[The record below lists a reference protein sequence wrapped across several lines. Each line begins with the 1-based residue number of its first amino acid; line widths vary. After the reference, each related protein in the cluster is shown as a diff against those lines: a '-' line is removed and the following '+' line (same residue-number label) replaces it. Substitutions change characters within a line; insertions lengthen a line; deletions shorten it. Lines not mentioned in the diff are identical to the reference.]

1 MGSGF
6 LGAIGL
12 DREVREVKKKAVRP
26 SNEESDLHDE
36 EIARGIGNGD
46 PRAFDVF
53 FERYAAPL
61 LGYLRGMIGER
72 AAAEDLL
79 QETMLRI
86 HRNIG
91 RYRER
96 GAFRAWVYRI
106 ATNLALTELRRARFQ
121 AGAQDELAS
130 RMNDP
135 PEPAA
140 DERLERNETLG
151 AVRAGIAALPDE
163 QRAVVL
169 LRVRRGMAIREI
181 ARALCIPEGTVKS
194 RLHYAVRN
202 LRASLF
208 ESDSPRN
215 SEETSRHAMR
225 RREERPV

>member
-1 MGSGF
+1 M
-6 LGAIGL
+6 
-12 DREVREVKKKAVRP
+12 VR
-26 SNEESDLHDE
+26 
-36 EIARGIGNGD
+36 
-46 PRAFDVF
+46 
-53 FERYAAPL
+53 
-61 LGYLRGMIGER
+61 ER

-79 QETMLRI
+79 QETMLRV

-106 ATNLALTELRRARFQ
+106 ATNLARTELRRARCR
-121 AGAQDELAS
+121 GAAEDDLVLHI
-130 RMNDP
+130 NDL

-140 DERLERNETLG
+140 DERLERNETLN

-181 ARALCIPEGTVKS
+181 ARTLCIPEGTVKS

-202 LRASLF
+202 LRNSLF
-208 ESDSPRN
+208 DQDSLGSPK
-215 SEETSRHAMR
+215 EASRHAMR
-225 RREERPV
+225 RREERAV